1 VAFFLKQLGRNP
13 FMGGRPVKLKDLH
26 GGDWEEWPS
35 ELRIR
40 QVPESFKE
48 VAGVAR
54 LAAGAPAPTLV

>member
-1 VAFFLKQLGRNP
+1 
-13 FMGGRPVKLKDLH
+13 MGGRPVKLKDLH

>member
-26 GGDWEEWPS
+26 GGDWEEWPN

-40 QVPESFKE
+40 QVPEAFKA
-48 VAGVAR
+48 VAGSGSF
-54 LAAGAPAPTLV
+54 AAQGL